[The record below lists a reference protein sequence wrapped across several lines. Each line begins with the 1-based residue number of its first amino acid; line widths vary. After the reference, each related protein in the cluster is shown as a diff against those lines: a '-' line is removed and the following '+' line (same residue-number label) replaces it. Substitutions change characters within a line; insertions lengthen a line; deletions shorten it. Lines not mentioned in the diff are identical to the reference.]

1 MLYWNHV
8 TYTIGVIKEGNRMYI
23 KVHNNNIERAL
34 STMKRRMQD
43 EGLFKEM
50 RQRKQFEK
58 PSDKRRRL
66 HQVSVMRQRRATRLR
81 LEREG
86 Y

>member
-1 MLYWNHV
+1 
-8 TYTIGVIKEGNRMYI
+8 MYI